1 VDFRVDFGLTTK
13 NDFVIFITKFFGRG
27 SIITVG
33 KILRLSQ
40 PCFSFSSF
48 FLQEKM
54 ESNP

>member
-13 NDFVIFITKFFGRG
+13 NDFVIFIIKFFGRG